1 MKYLLY
7 ASIALVIA
15 LSYLGVF
22 NGTEQQSNAEQQ
34 TEQLTDEVEQKQW
47 EAKIDEQPSVTIK
60 ITPVELG
67 ENVQLWKFQV
77 VLDTHSGS
85 LDDDLLEIASLT
97 DDGGSVYYPISWEG
111 PGPGGHHREGV
122 LVFDAVNPVPSF
134 VELKIKKVGG
144 VPERS
149 FKWNIQ

>member
-77 VLDTHSGS
+77 VLDTDSGS